1 MFVPYRARLVAFL
14 NSLRCVV
21 KVFVGSLLALTLA
34 VGSSG
39 AMANE
44 DEFQPA
50 YQNEGNYQIESPDKY
65 FERHGERV
73 YYTSGKKNGFRVN
86 ENNEE
91 STDETIGILTFLI
104 APATIVYM
112 NLVGWWE

>member
-1 MFVPYRARLVAFL
+1 MIHHITQAISRWSRQGIAVLLGLAMSCCSVVA
-14 NSLRCVV
+14 
-21 KVFVGSLLALTLA
+21 LAD
-34 VGSSG
+34 
-39 AMANE
+39 

-65 FERHGERV
+65 FTYHGDRA
-73 YYTSGKKNGFRVN
+73 YYTSGKENGFRVN